1 MKKLFLAV
9 VTLRLN
15 EYMGN
20 TRFETVT
27 RLVWAVDTDE
37 AELLLKRELEVDD
50 PYGLGKSIDSSD
62 ITETLGSPS

>member
-27 RLVWAVDTDE
+27 RLVWAANGDEVD
-37 AELLLKRELEVDD
+37 LLLRQDLAFDD
-50 PYGLGKSIDSSD
+50 PYGLSKSIESTD
-62 ITETLGSPS
+62 ITESLGSPS

>member
-9 VTLRLN
+9 VTLRLS

-27 RLVWAVDTDE
+27 RLVWAANEDEVD
-37 AELLLKRELEVDD
+37 LLLRQDLAFDD
-50 PYGLGKSIDSSD
+50 PYGLNKSIQSAD
-62 ITETLGSPS
+62 ITESLGSPS